1 MLCWCWWWSRWI
13 TLGAGGGVDEG
24 DDGDEGDEG
33 GDIDAVEWEVGG
45 LATRKTSLSSPA
57 PPETGHRDHD
67 EEHPGLDQGYHSP
80 VLPGCV
86 KIIIVFLL
94 FWLWLLYVNSI
105 YSMGIVS
112 GHHWKPLK
120 GSEQFWNSP
129 TVHFISGPYF
139 VMRNEELTKLK
150 VLIQNSNIILWLFW
164 SSLCHSW

>member
-24 DDGDEGDEG
+24 DDGNEGDEG

-67 EEHPGLDQGYHSP
+67 EGLIRVIILVFSLV
-80 VLPGCV
+80 VLKSSSCSSYSGSN
-86 KIIIVFLL
+86 
-94 FWLWLLYVNSI
+94 YNSI

-139 VMRNEELTKLK
+139 VMRNEDLTKLK

>member
-1 MLCWCWWWSRWI
+1 MLVMITVNHPWCWWWSWWRWWWWWWCWWWW
-13 TLGAGGGVDEG
+13 GRWHWCGGVGSWRAGNPEDF
-24 DDGDEGDEG
+24 
-33 GDIDAVEWEVGG
+33 
-45 LATRKTSLSSPA
+45 SLLPGS
-57 PPETGHRDHD
+57 TWDHD

-94 FWLWLLYVNSI
+94 FWLWLYVNSI

-139 VMRNEELTKLK
+139 VTRNEELNKLK
-150 VLIQNSNIILWLFW
+150 VLIQNSNLILWL
-164 SSLCHSW
+164 SLS